1 MTPRLQLDEDID
13 ASVKSMQ
20 FVKAPEAAY
29 QAVYS
34 PTRQL
39 LRRMIADEVERETA
53 LLADIQKRYRTP
65 ALDRFFVFTGMLGNH
80 AFFLLALPFLHV
92 FGLGVFAR
100 GLTFVVLWSVYLSG
114 TVKDYISAPRPASP
128 PVTQITQSPA
138 HTLEYGFPSSHTAYV
153 VASIAYC
160 SYFMQSVW
168 STHFIWPCALW
179 AVGLLVILGRIYCG
193 LHSFVDVAG
202 GAVIGLAEA
211 LAFIV
216 LYGRIDALL
225 LSTAGPLYMSVFVY
239 VALMAIPPSLDLC
252 PCCIDSVCATSV
264 TLGLAIGAWIYARL
278 PFLWHNGH
286 NDRIAWDSSLTLGQ
300 NLLRCL
306 LVMSLIVAW
315 KLASKPV
322 FIRLASR
329 FAPAFCTA
337 TRPSASPAPCCE
349 SDAGS
354 DAASELGY
362 AEAARDGRGFKDC
375 DSAEVAAY
383 IEKNYP
389 IPTSE
394 SIRAGRY
401 GTHEIMASPE
411 NIARVPIYAGIGI
424 IAGVVAPVVYHC
436 LGLLPIH

>member
-1 MTPRLQLDEDID
+1 MPPRFQLDEDTD
-13 ASVKSMQ
+13 AGAKSPQ
-20 FVKAPEAAY
+20 FVKAPEKAY

-39 LRRMIADEVERETA
+39 LRRMIVDEVEREMA
-53 LLADIQKRYRTP
+53 LLADIQKKYRTP
-65 ALDRFFVFTGMLGNH
+65 ALDRLFVLTGMLGNH
-80 AFFLLALPFLHV
+80 AFFMLALPFLHV

-114 TVKDYISAPRPASP
+114 VVKDYISAPRPASP
-128 PVTQITQSPA
+128 PVAQITQSPA

-168 STHFIWPCALW
+168 STHFLWPCALW
-179 AVGLLVILGRIYCG
+179 AVGLLVVLGRIYCG
-193 LHSFVDVAG
+193 LHSFIDVAG

-216 LYGRIDALL
+216 LYDRIDALL
-225 LSTAGPLYMSVFVY
+225 LSAAGPLYISAFVY
-239 VALMAIPPSLDLC
+239 MALMAIPPSLDLC

-278 PFLWHNGH
+278 PFLWHNGRH
-286 NDRIAWDSSLTLGQ
+286 DRIAWDGSLTLGQ

-306 LVMSLIVAW
+306 LVISLIVAW

-322 FIRLASR
+322 FIRLASQL
-329 FAPAFCTA
+329 APTLSTA
-337 TRPSASPAPCCE
+337 AKPGASPAPCCE
-349 SDAGS
+349 SDTGS
-354 DAASELGY
+354 DTASELGY
-362 AEAARDGRGFKDC
+362 AKAARDGRGFKDC

-394 SIRAGRY
+394 SIRTGRY
-401 GTHEIMASPE
+401 GTHELMASPE
-411 NIARVPIYAGIGI
+411 NIARVPIYAGIGV
-424 IAGVVAPVVYHC
+424 IAGAIAPLAYHY
-436 LGLLPIH
+436 LGLFPIP